1 MSNIFSNLK
10 SLNDYRRAEEEFNI
24 RKQEAM
30 QRSAGSAPAALQ
42 LANEYQKRI
51 AAGDIE
57 GANLLSQFA
66 KTVDRGLQ
74 VTPEGTYA
82 PMQGYGE
89 AVGGIAAAKK
99 GMETQAQKNVEL
111 QMNPAIAGG
120 EAGARQAQE
129 AAFAPKIAEG
139 KEIGKASGLKIAEK
153 ESRAAGAPNQL
164 MLIKEARAL
173 LPKATSG
180 LLQTGMRGAANIA
193 GVSTDASKTDRQ
205 LQVLSAALTGAVP
218 RFEGPQGVL
227 DVQLYKQ
234 AAGDVA
240 NPLVP
245 DEDRL
250 AALDTMEKLQ
260 NKYASAVNTQNA
272 PSQAEAAAEVS
283 PELLND
289 PYEKARIAIDNGAN
303 RLQVEKRLVEN
314 GLDPRKLGL

>member
-1 MSNIFSNLK
+1 MATIFDKIKTMS
-10 SLNDYRRAEEEFNI
+10 DYQRADEEFQLK
-24 RKQEAM
+24 KQQAQA
-30 QRSAGSAPAALQ
+30 QRQGTPPAALQ

-51 AAGDIE
+51 AAGDIA

-74 VTPEGTYA
+74 QTPEGTYV
-82 PMQGYGE
+82 PMAGYGE
-89 AVGGIAAAKK
+89 ALGNIGAQKK
-99 GMETQAQKNVEL
+99 GMERQAEKDIDVI
-111 QMNPAIAGG
+111 MNPQIAGG
-120 EAGARQAQE
+120 EAAARQAQE
-129 AAFAPKIAEG
+129 AAYAPKIAQG
-139 KEIGKASGLKIAEK
+139 KEVGQAAGKKIAEI

-164 MLIKEARAL
+164 MLIQQAREL

-180 LLQTGMRGAANIA
+180 LLQTGIRGAANIV
-193 GVSTDASKTDRQ
+193 GKSTDASKADRQ

-250 AALDTMEKLQ
+250 AALSTMEQLQ
-260 NKYASAVNTQNA
+260 NKYSEAAGALA
-272 PSQAEAAAEVS
+272 PSQAEIAAEGVPNLDNRPTLDTVS
-283 PELLND
+283 PKD
-289 PYEKARIAIDNGAN
+289 PRVLKAR
-303 RLQVEKRLVEN
+303 E
-314 GLDPRKLGL
+314 LGYSEQEIINYLGGR